1 MAWERKKAGGAC
13 SLCFDAAHPWFQIH
27 AWLLW
32 LVRSL
37 TVGKWVINNT
47 CMCVNVIKANAFKH
61 KKHRNLTGLIT
72 LTFHIKMCYRI
83 IASGPISGV
92 KTINST
98 GSPFFFSLPGHVRL
112 ALLADFL
119 FHSVQLGSL
128 FAGYWKKGLQYYMY
142 YYIVIV
148 IAVFISLQSSSD

>member
-27 AWLLW
+27 EWLLW

-98 GSPFFFSLPGHVRL
+98 GSPFFFLSQAMFDLLCLPIFFFTLFNLGACSQAIKKSVTVLHV
-112 ALLADFL
+112 LLYSYCDCC
-119 FHSVQLGSL
+119 FH
-128 FAGYWKKGLQYYMY
+128 
-142 YYIVIV
+142 
-148 IAVFISLQSSSD
+148 